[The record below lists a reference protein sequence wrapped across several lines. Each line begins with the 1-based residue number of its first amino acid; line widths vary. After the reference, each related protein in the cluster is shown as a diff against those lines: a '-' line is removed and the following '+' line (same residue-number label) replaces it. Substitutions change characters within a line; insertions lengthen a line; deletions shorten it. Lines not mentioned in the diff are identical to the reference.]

1 MPERSIFT
9 QRTTGVEDEP
19 AVQDEITESES
30 KFGYRSMW
38 VSLQKQD
45 VIACRENMGQLLLRL
60 YVEGAERRKSRKLW
74 RIIYQTL

>member
-1 MPERSIFT
+1 
-9 QRTTGVEDEP
+9 
-19 AVQDEITESES
+19 
-30 KFGYRSMW
+30 MW